1 MNVELKA
8 KSQVT
13 IPMSLVK
20 SMSLKKGDMFDI
32 FEENGRI
39 ILVPIAV
46 YPKAYVER
54 LEKEVRDFS
63 KSSKSFDN
71 VEDMIA
77 SLEEK

>member
-13 IPMSLVK
+13 IPMPLVK

-32 FEENGRI
+32 FEENGKI
-39 ILVPIAV
+39 ILFPVAV
-46 YPKAYVER
+46 YPKAYVEC
-54 LEKEVRDFS
+54 LEKEARDLS

>member
-20 SMSLKKGDMFDI
+20 SMSLKKGNMFDI
-32 FEENGRI
+32 FEENGKI
-39 ILVPIAV
+39 ILVAVAV

-54 LEKEVRDFS
+54 LEKEARDL
-63 KSSKSFDN
+63 
-71 VEDMIA
+71 
-77 SLEEK
+77 SLNHLSHLIMLKI